1 MSPTDPKPIT
11 KTFPP
16 ISQHDPFTT
25 DHNSIAADLDGTLLK
40 SNLSFLYYILL
51 AIEAGSLIR
60 GLILIFSI
68 PLITLTSIFISEQ
81 LAAKILIFITYS
93 QLKMSNIEHVSRTI
107 LPFFY
112 AKDVRNDSFEV
123 FDMCEKKV
131 VVTANPVVMVDVFVK
146 EWLGGDKVIGT
157 AIEVDLRTGKA
168 TGFVKEPG
176 VLFGEL
182 KRLAVV
188 KEFGDDVP
196 DIGIGD
202 RDTDFEFMSICKES
216 YIVPTDHYAR
226 LVSPDRL
233 KTQLI
238 FHDAYQALPPSS
250 MITYIQL
257 PFRFVTSPFRCYF
270 NVTLVKGIVKSI
282 YSRSWSWWQEA

>member
-1 MSPTDPKPIT
+1 
-11 KTFPP
+11 
-16 ISQHDPFTT
+16 
-25 DHNSIAADLDGTLLK
+25 
-40 SNLSFLYYILL
+40 
-51 AIEAGSLIR
+51 
-60 GLILIFSI
+60 
-68 PLITLTSIFISEQ
+68 
-81 LAAKILIFITYS
+81 
-93 QLKMSNIEHVSRTI
+93 
-107 LPFFY
+107 
-112 AKDVRNDSFEV
+112 
-123 FDMCEKKV
+123 MCEKKV

-157 AIEVDLRTGKA
+157 AIEVHLRTGKA

-188 KEFGDDVP
+188 KEFGDDIP

-238 FHDAYQALPPSS
+238 FHDAYQVPPPSS